1 MSYSFGY
8 NLSFHA
14 FLIIQILF
22 EYRGLTAN
30 QIAHIMHWGD
40 YTLAQEKSVYNY
52 LRKLKK
58 QKLVTAYH
66 LQGDYTRGSIYYL
79 TPQGFEL
86 AKHLLNIDRG
96 KTGEGWVF
104 HQFTP
109 GANYGDFPYDLYKP
123 PLDQTA
129 HHLMLI
135 EFFKQIRTLNEEVDY
150 NYRINLYAAK
160 EYEMDGEKHRYR
172 PDAEVKFRD
181 GRIFAVEIDRATESH
196 EKLRRKFR
204 TYRNYLQ
211 YLRSNNQKLPSGI
224 FFVVEEKRREHGIRR
239 RWENVMSAFF
249 EEMSGFH
256 KNFNLIMT
264 TMNDVPETILFE
276 YHRDAYERAAEKT
289 IENALKERYD
299 KVFTFGYYK
308 ENPIKITF
316 SSAINISSG
325 TFDLYGNAVCHEMD
339 TALYSRLY
347 DFYQRVVPTAH
358 EREEFKLYSLHE
370 TYINVAHVK
379 KPALVRSLDSYE
391 VDDLMKKIIRS
402 LQTRSSYI
410 QLDRIE

>member
-1 MSYSFGY
+1 MSYSLGY

-14 FLIIQILF
+14 LVIIQILF

-30 QIAHIMHWGD
+30 QIAHILHWGE

-58 QKLVTAYH
+58 QKLVTAYR
-66 LQGDYTRGSIYYL
+66 LQGDYARGSIYYL

-104 HQFTP
+104 RQSMP
-109 GANYGDFPYDLYKP
+109 GENYGDFPYDLYKP

-129 HHLMLI
+129 HHLLLI
-135 EFFKQIRTLNEEVDY
+135 EFFKQLRTLDEEVDY

-160 EYEMDGEKHRYR
+160 EYEIDGQKHRYR
-172 PDAEVKFRD
+172 PDAEVKFGD

-196 EKLRRKFR
+196 EQLRRKFR

-211 YLRSNNQKLPSGI
+211 YLHRNNEKLPSGI
-224 FFVVEEKRREHGIRR
+224 FFVVEEKRRHHGMKR

-249 EEMSGFH
+249 EEIGDFH
-256 KNFNLIMT
+256 KDFYLVMT
-264 TMNDVPETILFE
+264 SMDRVPDTVLFE
-276 YHRDAYERAAEKT
+276 YYRDEYEKAANAAIRKEL
-289 IENALKERYD
+289 ENVYD
-299 KVFTFGYYK
+299 KVSMYGYFK
-308 ENPIKITF
+308 QNPIKITF
-316 SSAINISSG
+316 SPAIHEKSG
-325 TFDLYGNAVCHEMD
+325 LFDLYSNVVCHEMD
-339 TALYSRLY
+339 TALYSRVY
-347 DFYQRVVPTAH
+347 DFYQRIEPNAEKYDEVKG
-358 EREEFKLYSLHE
+358 FSLNA
-370 TYINVAHVK
+370 TYISCAFVQQPFIVH
-379 KPALVRSLDSYE
+379 SLDSYE
-391 VDDLMKKIIRS
+391 VDELLKKTVRS
-402 LQTRSSYI
+402 LQTRCRHI